1 MFLTRTTFV
10 TTATL
15 QILVPQ
21 MSEYVSPL
29 SSLKELSSEQLL
41 VGSNLFTLCQ
51 QEIKRKI
58 YIKDN
63 KLYRK
68 NYIICKAEIEE
79 TDEEI

>member
-1 MFLTRTTFV
+1 MVKLSRIIIMFLTRTTFV

-41 VGSNLFTLCQ
+41 VGSQFIHFMSAGNQ
-51 QEIKRKI
+51 K
-58 YIKDN
+58 
-63 KLYRK
+63 K
-68 NYIICKAEIEE
+68 NIH
-79 TDEEI
+79 